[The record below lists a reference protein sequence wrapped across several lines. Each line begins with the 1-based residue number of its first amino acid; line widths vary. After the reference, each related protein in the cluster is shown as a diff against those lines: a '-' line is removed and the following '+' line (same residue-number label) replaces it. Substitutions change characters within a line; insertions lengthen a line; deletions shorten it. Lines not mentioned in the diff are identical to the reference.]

1 MSTEFDLKTIFNN
14 EQKYNNIKLL
24 ESSIFENIVCI
35 KLELLTHS
43 KKDELQSEL
52 EFINKFLDFY
62 YKFITYTFCKEN
74 MITRFKLECNTDECL
89 KDATLTELFQ
99 TLYDKI
105 NLIIDEMMGDIDY
118 NPKRVT
124 IGKKT
129 SVFLIAYATEL
140 KELWEFFNEEFIQN
154 LMNKNLENKVFRS
167 EYFSDKLKVIQV
179 ANLKGAWANK
189 SLNFK

>member
-1 MSTEFDLKTIFNN
+1 
-14 EQKYNNIKLL
+14 
-24 ESSIFENIVCI
+24 
-35 KLELLTHS
+35 
-43 KKDELQSEL
+43 
-52 EFINKFLDFY
+52 
-62 YKFITYTFCKEN
+62 
-74 MITRFKLECNTDECL
+74 
-89 KDATLTELFQ
+89 
-99 TLYDKI
+99 
-105 NLIIDEMMGDIDY
+105 MGDIDY

-140 KELWEFFNEEFIQN
+140 KELWEIFNEEFIQN

-189 SLNFK
+189 TLNFK

>member
-1 MSTEFDLKTIFNN
+1 MSTEFDLRSIFNS
-14 EQKYNNIKLL
+14 EQKYSNIKLL

-62 YKFITYTFCKEN
+62 YKFITYIFCKEN
-74 MITRFKLECNTDECL
+74 MITRFKLECDTDESL

-105 NLIIDEMMGDIDY
+105 NIIIDELMGDIDY

-140 KELWEFFNEEFIQN
+140 KELWEIFNEEFIQN
-154 LMNKNLENKVFRS
+154 LMDKNLENKVFRS